1 MRDNPLYTRRKMSRA
16 WRYALLALLVLVS
29 VGGGGWVA
37 NNLIFG
43 GRAQAVPGTPHTLRV
58 QLGVSER
65 DVALVTEGL
74 RLADGAFRELLG
86 AHVAEPVTVRLA
98 RRTPCIA
105 FARRTTGTAHADADE
120 ICVDT
125 TKPTWRYAVR
135 EEPTLA
141 LSIVAHEHLHNLQ
154 GQLGCLPGPDEHT
167 HLWLVEGTATYM
179 GWQTVRR
186 AGLVTDAG
194 ITREMRAW
202 GGFRPDLKPL
212 SSYERILGGD
222 PEYALAHRAVR
233 RLVVHTGTPASLVA
247 FCQQVGA
254 GRAWKTAL
262 HSSFGTS
269 VEAFYA
275 AFEASRRR

>member
-1 MRDNPLYTRRKMSRA
+1 MTRLARWVLLGA
-16 WRYALLALLVLVS
+16 VLALVLGS
-29 VGGGGWVA
+29 GGWLA
-37 NNLIFG
+37 NNLVFG
-43 GRAQAVPGTPHTLRV
+43 GRAQAVPGTPYTLLV
-58 QLGVSER
+58 QARVSER

-74 RLADGAFRELLG
+74 RLADDAFAELLG
-86 AHVAEPVTVRLA
+86 ARVARPVTVRLA
-98 RRTPCIA
+98 RRTPCVA
-105 FARRTTGTAHADADE
+105 FARRTTGTAVADADE

-167 HLWLVEGTATYM
+167 HLWLVEGTATYI

-186 AGLVTDAG
+186 AGRVTEAN

-202 GGFRPDLKPL
+202 GGFRPGLKPL
-212 SSYERILGGD
+212 NNYERTLGGD

-233 RLVVHTGTPASLVA
+233 RLVARTGTPASLVA
-247 FCQQVGA
+247 FCEQVGA
-254 GRAWKTAL
+254 GRAWKTAF
-262 HSSFGTS
+262 HSSFGVS
-269 VEAFYA
+269 VEAFYT
-275 AFEASRRR
+275 AFEASRIP